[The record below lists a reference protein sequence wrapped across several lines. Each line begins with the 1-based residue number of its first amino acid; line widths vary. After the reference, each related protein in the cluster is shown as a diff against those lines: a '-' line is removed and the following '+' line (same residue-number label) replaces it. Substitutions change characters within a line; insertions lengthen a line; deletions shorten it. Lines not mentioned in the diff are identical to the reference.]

1 MQKYKKKINHKKQ
14 SYLPAI
20 IIEVSLLKCNFAFDF
35 YYMTRNYKLFNN
47 LIGWLLIF
55 PLATFTYLSTIE
67 PTASFW
73 DCGEYI
79 ACSHKLEVGHP
90 PGAPFF
96 LLLGRL
102 FILFGGDDPSTAAK
116 WVNVMSAL
124 SSSFTILF
132 LYWSLTRLSVK
143 IINGLKREFTPGR
156 MIGVFSAGIIGS
168 LAYTFSDSFW
178 FSAVEGEVYAM
189 SSLFTAVAFWAILK
203 WEEEADQPSSVRWL
217 IFIAYLVG
225 LSIGVHLLNLLV
237 IPAICFIY
245 YFRKYP
251 FNIKGILICGVISVI
266 ILGGIQGVL
275 IPNVVK
281 FSADYE
287 LFFVNS
293 LGMSFNT
300 GTTIYFILLVASLIL
315 GILYSV
321 KRTGFLFNT
330 FIASASIFAI
340 LTLIAGKMST
350 TNTGMSIFL
359 RLIGFGLL
367 LWGLVHLKKN
377 PVALH
382 HILVSIVVLLLGYST
397 FFVLVIRSQA
407 NTPMDENNPE
417 NAISLLSY
425 LNREQYGDW
434 PILRGNYFNAELD
447 QDEPYLDGTPIYG
460 KDTTTGKYV
469 VVDDRKQS
477 IPNYD
482 KRYVTFFPRM
492 WSTQG
497 GHAAFYESWS
507 GFIPGQTDGAGNE
520 IIKPS
525 FAQNLRYFFKYQVGY
540 MYLRYF
546 GWNFIGRQNDIQGLI
561 NNNTEGNVITGFGFL
576 DKVIT
581 GVDQNKM
588 PYATKNNKGTNK
600 LYMLPLLLGLL
611 GMFWHA
617 YAHKKDFIVTLLLF
631 FFTGLA
637 IVVYL
642 NQYPYQPRERDY
654 AYAASFYAFAIWIGI
669 GALAI
674 TDILYS
680 LLVGGT
686 KSNVKSSS
694 ANTAAQNDNPYSFLT
709 VSAEQDSGK
718 NKTGVVVA
726 VSILLITS
734 FVPYLMARE
743 GWDDH
748 DRSKRTMARDFAI
761 NYLQSCEKNAV
772 LFTNGDNDTFP
783 LWYVQ
788 EVEGIRT
795 DVRVINL
802 SLLQTDWYI
811 NQMRRA
817 AYDSPPVPF
826 TMDPKKYEGSK
837 REVVYVFPDKN
848 LGYQNVKKVIDLV
861 SSDDP
866 KDKNYYNGRYL
877 DYIPTK
883 KFRIPVYGNINT
895 GNRFKDS
902 IQNRL
907 DSIKIVSNKSLVP
920 NGYEKRVVK
929 NVDWEISKSYI
940 TKNDLMVLD
949 LLAGFKWERPIYFAV
964 TTGPE
969 SYLNLQDYFQL
980 EGLAYRLVPIK
991 SNREEMVHQTRVY
1004 SKKMYDNIMNTDKS
1018 KWAWGGM
1025 DDTTGTG
1032 TNLDENCMRMA
1043 LNMRIQMTTL
1053 ASVLIQEGQ
1062 REKASK
1068 VLDKMMQVMPEK
1080 NVPYDATMYTAAI
1093 CYYKLASEEQRK
1105 GNSKGKEEALSKANA
1120 LAKRVFDI
1128 FESDFFFYVGLSS
1141 DDQISYQR
1149 EIKQCSDIMGGL
1161 REFLT
1166 SYSMMERDP
1175 KSKTEVSGIASDFKR
1190 RYETIFGVESVEPPQ
1205 TPNKE
1210 LKPLNDSNR

>member
-1 MQKYKKKINHKKQ
+1 MITNKYKLI
-14 SYLPAI
+14 
-20 IIEVSLLKCNFAFDF
+20 
-35 YYMTRNYKLFNN
+35 NN
-47 LIGWLLIF
+47 LIGWLLVF
-55 PLATFTYLSTIE
+55 PIATYTYIATIE

-102 FILFGGDDPSTAAK
+102 FILLGGDNPLNAAK
-116 WVNVMSAL
+116 WVNIMSAL

-132 LYWSLTRLSVK
+132 LYWSVTRLSLK
-143 IINGLKREFTPGR
+143 IVNGLKKEFTLGR

-189 SSLFTAVAFWAILK
+189 SSLFTAVAFWAILR
-203 WEEEADQPSSVRWL
+203 WEEEADNPSSVRWL

-245 YFRKYP
+245 YFRKHA
-251 FNIKGILICGVISVI
+251 FNIKGIIICGVVSVL

-293 LGMSFNT
+293 LGFSFNT
-300 GTTIYFILLVASLIL
+300 GTVFYFVLLLFSLIIGIFFSIQRKPLYFTIFISTTGLLALLSLVAGAKS
-315 GILYSV
+315 G
-321 KRTGFLFNT
+321 
-330 FIASASIFAI
+330 
-340 LTLIAGKMST
+340 
-350 TNTGMSIFL
+350 TNTGGSIFL
-359 RLIGFGLL
+359 RLVGFGLL
-367 LWGLVHLKKN
+367 LWGLVYLKKN
-377 PVALH
+377 PVILH
-382 HILVSIVVLLLGYST
+382 HILISVVVLLLGYST

-447 QDEPYLDGTPIYG
+447 ENEPYLDGNPIYG
-460 KDTTTGKYV
+460 KDTTSGKYV
-469 VVDDRKQS
+469 VIDDRKQS

-507 GFIPGQTDGAGNE
+507 GFIPGQTDASGNE
-520 IIKPS
+520 IIRPS
-525 FAQNLRYFFKYQVGY
+525 FGQNLKYFFKYQVGY

-561 NNNTEGNVITGFGFL
+561 NNNTEGNVITGFSSL
-576 DKVIT
+576 DKSIT
-581 GVDQNKM
+581 GVDQDKM
-588 PYATKNNKGTNK
+588 PYSTKNNKGTNK
-600 LYMLPLLLGLL
+600 FYMLPLILGLI

-654 AYAASFYAFAIWIGI
+654 AYAASFYAFAIWIGL

-674 TDILYS
+674 LETLNTYLVEKKSKPETPIKTSHSDTDS
-680 LLVGGT
+680 
-686 KSNVKSSS
+686 
-694 ANTAAQNDNPYSFLT
+694 NPYVT
-709 VSAEQDSGK
+709 IPVSENYSGK
-718 NKTGVVVA
+718 MKSTGLGLAIA
-726 VSILLITS
+726 VLLITS
-734 FVPYLMARE
+734 FVPYIMASE

-748 DRSKRTMARDFAI
+748 DRSKRTMSRDFAI
-761 NYLQSCEKNAV
+761 NYLQSCDKNAV

-826 TMDPKKYEGSK
+826 TMSPDKYEGSK
-837 REVVYVFPDKN
+837 REVVYIFPDKN
-848 LGYQNVKKVIDLV
+848 PSYQNVKNIMKFVA
-861 SSDDP
+861 SDDP
-866 KDKNYYNGRYL
+866 NDKRVINGRPL
-877 DYIPTK
+877 DYLPTK
-883 KFRIPVYGNINT
+883 KFRIPVYGYANT
-895 GNRFKDS
+895 GNRAKDS

-907 DSIKIVSNKSLVP
+907 DSIRIVSDKSLVSP
-920 NGYEKRVVK
+920 GLERRIVK
-929 NVDWEISKSYI
+929 NVDWEISKSYV

-949 LLAGFKWERPIYFAV
+949 LLAAFNWKRPIYFAV

-991 SNREEMVHQTRVY
+991 STKEEMVHQTRVN
-1004 SKKMYDNIMNTDKS
+1004 SKKMYDNIMNPDKS
-1018 KWAWGGM
+1018 KWGWGGM
-1025 DDTTGTG
+1025 DDTSGVG

-1053 ASVLIQEGQ
+1053 ASVLLQEG
-1062 REKASK
+1062 KPDMAK
-1068 VLDKMMQVMPEK
+1068 NVLDKMLKVMPEK
-1080 NVPYDATMYTAAI
+1080 NVPYDASLYTAAI
-1093 CYYKLASEEQRK
+1093 CYYKLATIQQKK
-1105 GNSKGKEEALSKANA
+1105 GNSKGKSEALIQANN
-1120 LAKRVFDI
+1120 LAKKVFDI
-1128 FESDFFFYVGLSS
+1128 FEYDMYFYMSLSS
-1141 DDQISYQR
+1141 DNQISYQR

-1161 REFLT
+1161 KEFLMSSAMIEQDAT
-1166 SYSMMERDP
+1166 IKGEIN
-1175 KSKTEVSGIASDFKR
+1175 KLALDFKKR
-1190 RYETIFGVESVEPPQ
+1190 HETIFGADEPEPAPPTDKQ
-1205 TPNKE
+1205 
-1210 LKPLNDSNR
+1210 LKILNDTNR

>member
-1 MQKYKKKINHKKQ
+1 MTNKYKLI
-14 SYLPAI
+14 
-20 IIEVSLLKCNFAFDF
+20 
-35 YYMTRNYKLFNN
+35 NN

-55 PLATFTYLSTIE
+55 PIATFTYIATIE

-102 FILFGGDDPSTAAK
+102 FILLGGDDPSSAAR
-116 WVNVMSAL
+116 WVNIMSAL

-132 LYWSLTRLSVK
+132 LYWSVTRLGLK
-143 IINGLKREFTPGR
+143 IVNGLKREFTPGR
-156 MIGVFSAGIIGS
+156 MIAVFSAGIVGA

-203 WEEEADQPSSVRWL
+203 WEEEADNPSSVRWL

-245 YFRKYP
+245 YFRKYA
-251 FNIKGILICGVISVI
+251 FNFKGILICGAISVVL
-266 ILGGIQGVL
+266 LGGIQGVL

-293 LGMSFNT
+293 LGLSFNT
-300 GTTIYFILLVASLIL
+300 GTILYFILLLFSLITGL
-315 GILYSV
+315 FYSI
-321 KRTGFLFNT
+321 KRTPVLFT
-330 FIASASIFAI
+330 VFISAAGLFAL
-340 LTLIAGKMST
+340 LTLVAGAKSG
-350 TNTGMSIFL
+350 TNTGASIFL
-359 RLIGFGLL
+359 RLVGFGLL
-367 LWGLVHLKKN
+367 IWGLVYLKKN
-377 PVALH
+377 PVVLH
-382 HILVSIVVLLLGYST
+382 HILVSVVVLLLGYST
-397 FFVLVIRSQA
+397 FLVLVIRSQA

-434 PILRGNYFNAELD
+434 PILKGNYYNAELD
-447 QDEPYLDGTPIYG
+447 ENEPYLDGTPIYG
-460 KDTTTGKYV
+460 KDTTSGKYV
-469 VVDDRKQS
+469 VIDDRKQS

-507 GFIPGQTDGAGNE
+507 GFTPGQTDANGNE
-520 IIKPS
+520 ILRPS
-525 FAQNLRYFFKYQVGY
+525 FGQNLNYFFKYQIGY

-561 NNNTEGNVITGFGFL
+561 NNNTEGNVITGFSSF
-576 DKVIT
+576 DKTIT
-581 GVDQNKM
+581 GVDQDKM
-588 PYATKNNKGTNK
+588 PYSTKNNKGTNK
-600 LYMLPLLLGLL
+600 FYMLPLILGLI

-637 IVVYL
+637 IVIYL
-642 NQYPYQPRERDY
+642 NQYPFQPRERDY
-654 AYAASFYAFAIWIGI
+654 AYAASFYAFAIWIGL
-669 GALAI
+669 GVLAI
-674 TDILYS
+674 AE
-680 LLVGGT
+680 LLQTHLIEKKTGLA
-686 KSNVKSSS
+686 KKNS
-694 ANTAAQNDNPYSFLT
+694 ATSVAATENPYTVVPVSEENTASMR
-709 VSAEQDSGK
+709 
-718 NKTGVVVA
+718 KTGVVFA
-726 VSILLITS
+726 TLTLLLTA
-734 FVPYLMARE
+734 FVPYIMASE

-761 NYLQSCEKNAV
+761 NYLQSCDKDAV

-788 EVEGIRT
+788 EVEGVRT

-826 TMDPKKYEGSK
+826 TMSPEKYEGSK
-837 REVVYVFPDKN
+837 REVVYVFPDKSI
-848 LGYQNVKKVIDLV
+848 GHQNVKRVIDLV
-861 SSDDP
+861 ASDDP
-866 KDKNYYNGRYL
+866 NDKRYINGRYL

-883 KFRIPVYGNINT
+883 KFRIPVYGNVNT

-907 DSIKIVSNKSLVP
+907 DSIRIVSDKSLVP
-920 NGYEKRVVK
+920 RGMEKRIVK

-949 LLAGFKWERPIYFAV
+949 LLAGFNWKRPIYFAV

-991 SNREEMVHQTRVY
+991 STREEMVHQTRVY
-1004 SKKMYDNIMNTDKS
+1004 SQKMYDNIMNPDKS

-1025 DDTTGTG
+1025 DDTTGAG

-1053 ASVLIQEGQ
+1053 ASVLIQEGK
-1062 REKASK
+1062 RDKAKK
-1068 VLDKMMQVMPEK
+1068 VLDKMMKVMPEK
-1080 NVPYDATMYTAAI
+1080 NVPYDATLYTAAI
-1093 CYYKLASEEQRK
+1093 CYYKLAAEEQRA
-1105 GNSKGKEEALSKANA
+1105 GNKNGKMEALQLANQ
-1120 LAKRVFDI
+1120 LAKKIFGI
-1128 FESDFFFYVGLSS
+1128 FESDMFFYLSLES

-1149 EIKQCSDIMGGL
+1149 EMKQCSDIMAGL
-1161 REFLT
+1161 KEFVGST
-1166 SYSMMERDP
+1166 AMVERDETA
-1175 KSKTEVSGIASDFKR
+1175 KKELMAIANDFR
-1190 RYETIFGVESVEPPQ
+1190 ARHEAIFGVDTPEPAP
-1205 TPNKE
+1205 PANKE
-1210 LKPLNDSNR
+1210 MKLLNDTNR